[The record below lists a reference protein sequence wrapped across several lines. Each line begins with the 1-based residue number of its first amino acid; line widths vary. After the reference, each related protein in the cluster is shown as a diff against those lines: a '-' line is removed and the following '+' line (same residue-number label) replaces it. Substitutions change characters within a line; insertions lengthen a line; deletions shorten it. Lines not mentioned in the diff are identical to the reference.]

1 VGQAARVL
9 EEKGFA
15 TIVLT
20 PTPEFNSRVGIP
32 RSVGIAYPYG
42 RLLGDVGDRQGQR
55 DVLRD
60 TLIALEAADTPGSVQ
75 NLPYVWPEEPR
86 ETKWHP
92 SEISP
97 IVKLQLDEIRKARRE
112 QK

>member
-9 EEKGFA
+9 EEKGFS

-20 PTPEFNSRVGIP
+20 PTPEFNNMVGIP

-42 RLLGDVGDRQGQR
+42 RLLGDVGDLQGQR
-55 DVLRD
+55 EVLKD
-60 TLIALEAADTPGSVQ
+60 TLMALEAAATPGSVQ
-75 NLPYVWPEEPR
+75 HLPYVWPEEPK
-86 ETKWHP
+86 EAKWHP
-92 SEISP
+92 PDISP
-97 IVKLQLDEIRKARRE
+97 IVKLQLDEIKKARKK

>member
-1 VGQAARVL
+1 M

-20 PTPEFNSRVGIP
+20 PTPEFNNLVGIP

-42 RLLGDVGDRQGQR
+42 RLLGNVGDQQGQR
-55 DVLRD
+55 DVLKD
-60 TLIALEAADTPGSVQ
+60 ALLALEAADTPGSVKY
-75 NLPYVWPEEPR
+75 LPYVWPEDPKEA
-86 ETKWHP
+86 KWHP
-92 SEISP
+92 PEISP
-97 IVKLQLDEIRKARRE
+97 IVKLYLDEIKRARKE